1 MRSKKNNHGRNHGC
15 KGSIHRYHRL
25 VIKEIVIVTRS
36 FHDRIYMVSM
46 GMNTSS
52 RSTPTSPM
60 HNLSF
65 TSHVRWSC
73 SVEIFIWWSTRR
85 VWLMKNFEFTH
96 IMEGI
101 GSTHRGIME
110 AYTTSF
116 NSKYHQLESRAWLA
130 KSRNRIYQRHY
141 VSGKELPK
149 WLNKNP
155 TRFWWSIKDLMWVSA
170 HNQRKNQCKE
180 MRL

>member
-1 MRSKKNNHGRNHGC
+1 MRSKKNNPSRNHGC

-36 FHDRIYMVSM
+36 FNDRIYIASM

-65 TSHVRWSC
+65 TSHVWWSC
-73 SVEIFIWWSTRR
+73 SVEILSGEAPEEYDSWKLSGSHGFR
-85 VWLMKNFEFTH
+85 
-96 IMEGI
+96 EGI
-101 GSTHRGIME
+101 GSTHRGILE
-110 AYTTSF
+110 TYTTSF
-116 NSKYHQLESRAWLA
+116 KSKYHQLESRAWLA

-149 WLNKNP
+149 WLNM
-155 TRFWWSIKDLMWVSA
+155 KDVVG
-170 HNQRKNQCKE
+170 
-180 MRL
+180 